1 MAKRGDPRS
10 QRKYKAIRLTVL
22 ARDQYTC
29 YYCNQP
35 AHTVDHIIPVSRS
48 TEAEAYDPNNM
59 VACCSR
65 CNSKR
70 GSRNQAVFL
79 AQAATPPAFSFNIS
93 PIHTNQS
100 KSVQNGQTTIRV
112 DADSPFINPGQP
124 GAN

>member
-10 QRKYKAIRLTVL
+10 QRKYRSIRLTVL

-29 YYCNQP
+29 YYCNSP
-35 AHTVDHIIPVSRS
+35 AHTVDHLVPVSRS

-70 GSRNQAVFL
+70 GNRNHSVFL
-79 AQAATPPAFSFNIS
+79 AQLATPPAFIS
-93 PIHTNQS
+93 S
-100 KSVQNGQTTIRV
+100 L
-112 DADSPFINPGQP
+112 SPKMTEKVHIDPNTGRMI
-124 GAN
+124 

>member
-22 ARDQYTC
+22 ARDQYIC
-29 YYCNQP
+29 YYCQSP

-70 GSRNQAVFL
+70 GSRNHAVFL
-79 AQAATPPAFSFNIS
+79 AQAATPPASRSKIS
-93 PIHTNQS
+93 PRQS
-100 KSVQNGQTTIRV
+100 STVPAGPCVGQTKQ
-112 DADSPFINPGQP
+112 S
-124 GAN
+124 

>member
-1 MAKRGDPRS
+1 MALRGDPRR
-10 QRKYKAIRLTVL
+10 QRKYRAIRLTVL
-22 ARDQYTC
+22 ARDQYIC

-70 GSRNQAVFL
+70 GSRNQGVFL
-79 AQAATPPAFSFNIS
+79 GSKATPPVFYERSL
-93 PIHTNQS
+93 PET
-100 KSVQNGQTTIRV
+100 VRTV
-112 DADSPFINPGQP
+112 PDSPFSKPDTI
-124 GAN
+124 

>member
-1 MAKRGDPRS
+1 MQGFGVPSKDRTLLMAKRGDPRS

-65 CNSKR
+65 CNSRR
-70 GSRNQAVFL
+70 GSRNQGVFL
-79 AQAATPPAFSFNIS
+79 AQTATDR
-93 PIHTNQS
+93 
-100 KSVQNGQTTIRV
+100 KSTRLNSSHGLLSRMPSS
-112 DADSPFINPGQP
+112 A
-124 GAN
+124 

>member
-59 VACCSR
+59 IACCSR

-79 AQAATPPAFSFNIS
+79 AQTATPPAFSSSLS
-93 PIHTNQS
+93 PSMVETVHKGPMTGNL
-100 KSVQNGQTTIRV
+100 
-112 DADSPFINPGQP
+112 
-124 GAN
+124 